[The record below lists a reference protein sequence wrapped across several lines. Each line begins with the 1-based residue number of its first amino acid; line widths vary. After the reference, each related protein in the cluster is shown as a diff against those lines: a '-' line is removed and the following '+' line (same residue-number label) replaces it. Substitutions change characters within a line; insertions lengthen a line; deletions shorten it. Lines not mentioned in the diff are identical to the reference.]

1 MKKYI
6 AKTTS
11 IIIDNITKNS
21 FIFSTAD
28 KQLIEYQFKI
38 VSHSFK
44 YNIIIDCL
52 KSIRYSIKY
61 NLPFCLSLHDDIETI
76 LIIAGLCD
84 SYIYCIN
91 SLFLTLKNVNYQIL
105 ARDLFQ
111 GLIKFKEKLYIWGDD
126 FDCYHI
132 EGCYNYN
139 TRKNI
144 IDKLIDEI
152 NAVLLIN
159 KI

>member
-1 MKKYI
+1 MKYI

-11 IIIDNITKNS
+11 IIIDDITKNS
-21 FIFSTAD
+21 FIFSTTD
-28 KQLIEYQFKI
+28 EQFREYQFEI
-38 VSHSFK
+38 NSCFFK
-44 YNIIIDCL
+44 HNIIIDCL

-61 NLPFCLSLHDDIETI
+61 NLPFCLSLRGDIETI
-76 LIIAGLCD
+76 LIIANLRD
-84 SYIYCIN
+84 SYIYCKD
-91 SLFLTLKNVNYQIL
+91 SLFLTLKNINYQIL
-105 ARDLFQ
+105 VRDLFQ

-126 FDCYHI
+126 FNCYHI

-152 NAVLLIN
+152 YAVLLIN